1 MSSTI
6 KLVPEDCH
14 NYEIFCAQGRCPLVT
29 VCNEDCMF
37 VWKAYYDGIK
47 ELPQD
52 EEIEDLKYQIE
63 DLESEIRQLEVQISI
78 ADEKITQLE
87 AELNGDGE

>member
-6 KLVPEDCH
+6 QLVPEDCH
-14 NYEIFCAQGRCPLVT
+14 NYKFFCKQGRCPLVS

-37 VWKAYYDGIK
+37 VWKAYYDGTK

-52 EEIEDLKYQIE
+52 EEIENLKDKIE
-63 DLESEIRQLEVQISI
+63 DLEIDITNLEVQLNI
-78 ADEKITQLE
+78 ADEKIEQLE
-87 AELNGDGE
+87 AELNGGGE

>member
-1 MSSTI
+1 MNTTI
-6 KLVPEDCH
+6 QLIPKDCH
-14 NYEIFCAQGRCPLVT
+14 NYDSFCAQGRCPLVT

-37 VWKAYYDGIK
+37 VWKAYYDSTK

-63 DLESEIRQLEVQISI
+63 DLESEIRILEQQLSL

-87 AELNGDGE
+87 EELNGDGE